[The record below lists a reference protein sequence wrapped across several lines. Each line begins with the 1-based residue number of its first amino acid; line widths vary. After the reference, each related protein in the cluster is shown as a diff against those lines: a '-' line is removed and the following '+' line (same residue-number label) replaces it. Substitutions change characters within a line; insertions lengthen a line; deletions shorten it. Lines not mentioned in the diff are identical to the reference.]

1 MITPDKLVN
10 TLNLKI
16 IEKYIKNINKI
27 KSDSI
32 KSSCL
37 SKFKNYLKIVGLP
50 YILEHDP
57 ITPDIIKSIFKD
69 LHIFNNIMLASKLCI
84 IKASPKSDMVVVWV
98 DIWDLQSE
106 STAKN
111 IINQQFNI
119 RQYITT
125 IYGMILQIS
134 FSLYLHNQ

>member
-1 MITPDKLVN
+1 MITTDKLVN

-37 SKFKNYLKIVGLP
+37 SKFKSYLKIVGLP

-98 DIWDLQSE
+98 DIWDL
-106 STAKN
+106 
-111 IINQQFNI
+111 
-119 RQYITT
+119 
-125 IYGMILQIS
+125 
-134 FSLYLHNQ
+134 